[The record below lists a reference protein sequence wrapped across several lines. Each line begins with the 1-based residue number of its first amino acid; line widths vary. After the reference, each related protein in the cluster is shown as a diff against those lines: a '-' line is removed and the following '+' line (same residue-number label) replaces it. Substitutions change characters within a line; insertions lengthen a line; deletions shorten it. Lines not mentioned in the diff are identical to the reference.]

1 MILNLKKLPLLSIT
15 YVGIYPV
22 LLLQA
27 KVLGVSE
34 HGDEQHREDRELGGA
49 GEFAEIGPD
58 PELHRG
64 ADQR

>member
-1 MILNLKKLPLLSIT
+1 MSIT